1 MLNNRYVKERYLGKG
16 GFAHWVQVDDKIEGQ
31 KYAMKVIQK
40 IVNGKPRAMDKIENE
55 IAIHAD
61 MDHPSIVKMYRYFED
76 EENVYMIL
84 ELWENRSIID
94 LLKVRQRLTED
105 EVKSYIAQLVDGIKH
120 IHSMKVIHR
129 DLKLGNLF
137 LTGKM
142 ELKIGD
148 FGLSERVLYE
158 GELKKSMSGTPNYIA
173 PEILVSKE
181 GHSYEVDTWAVGVI
195 TYTMLV
201 GRPPFQSKNSK
212 ATWNKIKKNQ
222 YSFPENIYMSRE
234 SKNFIASLLKLNP
247 KERLTLD
254 EIMKHEFFAY
264 PYPKLCAVST
274 LYHAPQ
280 DTMHTVNILTLI
292 YFRDNQEKRLS
303 QHHIKEEN

>member
-1 MLNNRYVKERYLGKG
+1 M
-16 GFAHWVQVDDKIEGQ
+16 KI
-31 KYAMKVIQK
+31 IQK
-40 IVNGKPRAMDKIENE
+40 VVNGKARAMDKIENE

-84 ELWENRSIID
+84 ELWDNRSIIE

-105 EVKSYIAQLVDGIKH
+105 EVKAYILQLVDGIKH

-137 LTGKM
+137 LTHKM

-148 FGLSERVLYE
+148 FGLSERILYE

-181 GHSYEVDTWAVGVI
+181 GHSYEVDIWAIGVI

-212 ATWNKIKKNQ
+212 ATCNKIKKNQ
-222 YSFPENIYMSRE
+222 YSFPENIYLSRE
-234 SKNFIASLLKLNP
+234 SKNFISSLLKLNP

-254 EIMKHEFFAY
+254 EINHHEFFAY
-264 PYPKLCAVST
+264 PFPKLWAVST

-280 DTMHTVNILTLI
+280 DTIQSVLYLI
-292 YFRDNQEKRLS
+292 IIF
-303 QHHIKEEN
+303 